1 MKYKKSIILIMLTIF
16 LFAIAAAS
24 ASDVNETVM
33 ANEDTG
39 QMELST
45 NDETISSETGSE
57 ILTAGQYT
65 YSDLRYQI
73 GSGGNITLTEGTYTY
88 NNDGDTIEITDS
100 GVIDGNGAVIDMAG
114 SNIQAFNVVASDVT
128 IKNLCIKNANF
139 DGYGGAIHFNRTG
152 SVTNCNFTNNTAS
165 REGGAV
171 FFRLASNVTNC
182 NFVDNTAGRYGGA
195 INFDDMS
202 KGSNVTNCNFAGNTA
217 YEEGGAL
224 FFSGTG
230 IVTNCNFDENSA
242 SEGGAIYFYDYAN
255 KGPSIVANC
264 NFTSNNASNKDG
276 AVYFYRSGNVTNC
289 NFVNNTADGD
299 GGAIYFYNLDSEGT
313 AVTNCNFTDNK
324 AGYGGALGF
333 RQTGSVANCNFINN
347 TATGGSGGAIYF
359 YDENNRG
366 SAAVTNCNFTD
377 NNAFSSYSYGGAVYF
392 YRNGTVTNCN
402 FANSTA
408 YNGDG
413 GAVYFAAA
421 GSVTCCNFTDNQATG
436 FNSCGGAVYFAAAGS
451 VTCCNFTDNQ
461 ANGSN
466 SCGGAVYFAAAGSVT
481 CCNFT
486 DNQATGFNSCG
497 GAVYFGAAGSVT
509 ICNFVKNSAS
519 RGWAIFSN
527 GGDTVADT
535 CIFKSDSGH
544 NVNTEIRPP
553 TLNVGNFTTVYGSG
567 EKLKFNLKTNSGIRV
582 ADGIISIGIYFKNNN
597 SQVGEY
603 SCLSGEEWAVDLPVG
618 SYYAIFNTEYEGFEE
633 INRTIT
639 ITIPDIKYYVNVS
652 SVTTDNKTVNI
663 TAKSNIP
670 EKIFWDGKLL
680 FLVPNADPVAA
691 TYAGNGTWWALHT
704 FGNCGEFEVN
714 ASFVGAINVTVNNAT
729 ITINK
734 MEAQFVAN
742 PVTSTY
748 NVNNYL
754 VITLTDVYGNPLSGE
769 EVTVDLGGVKAYTTD
784 NNGQIRISTKSLAAK
799 SYDAKIT
806 FNSNDFYVNSSKVVK
821 VTVNK
826 AANPLKVKAK
836 TVTVK
841 FSKLK
846 KKAQKLKVTKVVK
859 FTKKGQGTLT
869 YKKVKGNKKI
879 TINKK
884 TGKVTIKK
892 GLKKGTYKV
901 KMKIK
906 TKGNANYKASAFKTI
921 TFKIKIK

>member
-1 MKYKKSIILIMLTIF
+1 MKYKKSIIIIMLTIF

-39 QMELST
+39 QMELSA
-45 NDETISSETGSE
+45 NDETLSSETDSE
-57 ILTAGQYT
+57 ILAAGQYT
-65 YSDLRYQI
+65 YSDLRNQI
-73 GSGGNITLTEGTYTY
+73 GSGGNITLTKGTYTY

-114 SNIQAFNVVASDVT
+114 FNKRAFEVYASGVTLKNLT
-128 IKNLCIKNANF
+128 IKNVNF
-139 DGYGGAIHFNRTG
+139 KGNGGAIHFNQTG

-165 REGGAV
+165 AAGGAV
-171 FFRLASNVTNC
+171 FFRLTSNVTNC
-182 NFVDNTAGRYGGA
+182 NFVNNTAGRDGGA
-195 INFDDMS
+195 IHFYDTV
-202 KGSNVTNCNFAGNTA
+202 KGSSVTNCNFAGNTA
-217 YEEGGAL
+217 GEDGGAL
-224 FFSGTG
+224 FFDGMG
-230 IVTNCNFDENSA
+230 IVTNCNFAGNAAVQYGS
-242 SEGGAIYFYDYAN
+242 AIYFYDYGN

-264 NFTSNNASNKDG
+264 NFTSNNASNRDG

-347 TATGGSGGAIYF
+347 TATMGCGGAIYF
-359 YDENNRG
+359 YDYGNKG
-366 SAAVTNCNFTD
+366 PSIVANCNFTD

-408 YNGDG
+408 YNGEG
-413 GAVYFAAA
+413 GAVYFRQS
-421 GSVTCCNFTDNQATG
+421 GSVAI
-436 FNSCGGAVYFAAAGS
+436 
-451 VTCCNFTDNQ
+451 
-461 ANGSN
+461 
-466 SCGGAVYFAAAGSVT
+466 
-481 CCNFT
+481 CNFT

-497 GAVYFGAAGSVT
+497 GAVYFGAAGSVAICNFTDNQATGFNNCGGAVYFGATGTVT
-509 ICNFVKNSAS
+509 ICNFVRNSAD
-519 RGWAIFSN
+519 RGCAIFSN
-527 GGDTVADT
+527 GGDSVVDT
-535 CIFKSDSGH
+535 CIFKSNVGY
-544 NVNTEIRPP
+544 NVNAEIRPP

-582 ADGIISIGIYFKNNN
+582 ADGIISIGIYFKSNN

-639 ITIPDIKYYVNVS
+639 ITIPDIRYYVNVS

-734 MEAQFVAN
+734 REAKFVAN
-742 PVTSTY
+742 PVTATY

-769 EVTVDLGGVKAYTTD
+769 EVTVDLGGVKTYATD

-799 SYDAKIT
+799 SYDVKIT
-806 FNSNDFYVNSSKVVK
+806 FNGNDVYVNSSKVVK

-841 FSKLK
+841 FSKLN
-846 KKAQKLKVTKVVK
+846 KKAQKLKVTKVVR

-879 TINKK
+879 TINKR

-901 KMKIK
+901 RMKIK
-906 TKGNANYKASAFKTI
+906 AKGNANYKASAYKTI